1 MASVGI
7 RKRVSARTGRVTYQV
22 WWLLDDGSQGAQ
34 TVATPAEARELEAE
48 KQLEIA
54 RGAWQGR
61 RRGRLSFD
69 RWADE
74 WWAVWSTDPDR
85 SPTTLA
91 ATENR
96 LRRHV
101 RPWFGQRPLEAI
113 RPTLIRQWQNQLAGQ
128 LGYESLMACRSILF
142 RILQLAEDEGA
153 VAANP
158 IRRVPAP
165 KRRVDPDQV
174 FADAKRRAL
183 TPEEAG
189 RLLARFPLFWWD
201 HVLCLLGTGLRF
213 GEFAGLRLRRVH
225 LDRTIPVLQ
234 VVDTRYQAG
243 RFGSGF
249 KPRPKSDAGI
259 REVPL
264 APLVTEAIRRQ
275 LPPEPDPDAL
285 VFTGPGGGNGVP
297 FGTRTTLS
305 RHGFRRLYQTATKR
319 ACTDLAHLQLRGPHD
334 LRHSFSTWL
343 EDEGIPA
350 RVIDELMG
358 HQRSRRGELEGGS
371 RIGARY
377 RHTTPEMAARVVQAL
392 DTRLKLALHV
402 AEANIRAEPNLGN
415 RVY

>member
-1 MASVGI
+1 MTASHSWRRNASG
-7 RKRVSARTGRVTYQV
+7 Q
-22 WWLLDDGSQGAQ
+22 QG
-34 TVATPAEARELEAE
+34 V
-48 KQLEIA
+48 
-54 RGAWQGR
+54 
-61 RRGRLSFD
+61 
-69 RWADE
+69 
-74 WWAVWSTDPDR
+74 
-85 SPTTLA
+85 
-91 ATENR
+91 
-96 LRRHV
+96 
-101 RPWFGQRPLEAI
+101 
-113 RPTLIRQWQNQLAGQ
+113 
-128 LGYESLMACRSILF
+128 MACRSILF

-153 VAANP
+153 ITANP
-158 IRRVPAP
+158 VRKVPAP
-165 KRRVDPDQV
+165 KRRVDPERV

-183 TPEEAG
+183 TPQEAG

-259 REVPL
+259 REIPL
-264 APLVTEAIRRQ
+264 APLVAEAIRRQ
-275 LPPEPDPDAL
+275 LPPQPDPDTL

-297 FGTRTTLS
+297 SGTRTTLS

-392 DTRLKLALHV
+392 DTRLTLVLRV
-402 AEANIRAEPNLGN
+402 AAAITPAELD
-415 RVY
+415 RSDQVF